1 MMSSCTATCIR
12 TMDMAWMTTRYQVTS
27 GHYVSQSRDQ
37 CYNYYYLAGDAELLN
52 YISVAVFGGDG
63 DGRDGGSGG
72 GSYDGG
78 NGGGGGGG
86 IDSGGGSGGSV
97 GGGIGSSGGSADC
110 VDDES
115 VNYTILCYVI
125 A

>member
-37 CYNYYYLAGDAELLN
+37 CYNYYYLADDAELLN
-52 YISVAVFGGDG
+52 YISVAVFGGGG
-63 DGRDGGSGG
+63 DGSDGGGGGGGDGG
-72 GSYDGG
+72 GS
-78 NGGGGGGG
+78 GGGGGGG
-86 IDSGGGSGGSV
+86 IDSGGGSGC
-97 GGGIGSSGGSADC
+97 GGIDSGSGSADC

-115 VNYTILCYVI
+115 VNYIILCYVI

>member
-1 MMSSCTATCIR
+1 MMNSCTATCIR

-52 YISVAVFGGDG
+52 YISVAVFGGGG
-63 DGRDGGSGG
+63 DGSD
-72 GSYDGG
+72 
-78 NGGGGGGG
+78 GGGGGGG
-86 IDSGGGSGGSV
+86 DGGGSGGGGGGGSGGGV
-97 GGGIGSSGGSADC
+97 GGGIDSSGGSANC